1 MSCGGV
7 GFPWVSLVDLVA
19 LLTAR
24 FVEDMAIILQMFKF
38 NSQITLQFKTMW
50 NNLQETDCILTLK
63 NTD

>member
-24 FVEDMAIILQMFKF
+24 FVEDMAIILH
-38 NSQITLQFKTMW
+38 SPG
-50 NNLQETDCILTLK
+50 QEALK
-63 NTD
+63 NIVFHSNSLFLEL